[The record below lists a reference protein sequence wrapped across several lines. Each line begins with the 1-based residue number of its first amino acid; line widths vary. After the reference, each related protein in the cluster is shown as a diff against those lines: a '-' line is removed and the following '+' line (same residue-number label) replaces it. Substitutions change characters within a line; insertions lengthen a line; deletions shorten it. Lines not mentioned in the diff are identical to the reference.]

1 MAYDPRTS
9 IIHNVT
15 GAQHVAL
22 HTLRTPDSLEEV
34 MKPGWFDPLA
44 SPLGGSLQVN
54 DRIWVAAGPD
64 GAVRHADIVVVEAAD
79 ETIRVEPLRAYE
91 PAGKTAKPGRRRHTG
106 QK

>member
-1 MAYDPRTS
+1 MAYDPKTS

-22 HTLRTPDSLEEV
+22 HTLRTPDSLEEI

-64 GAVRHADIVVVEAAD
+64 GSVRHADIVVAEAGD
-79 ETIRVEPLRAYE
+79 EKIRVEPLRAFA
-91 PAGKTAKPGRRRHTG
+91 PAGKETKGKRRR
-106 QK
+106 

>member
-22 HTLRTPDSLEEV
+22 HTLRTPDTLDEV
-34 MKPGWFDPLA
+34 LTPGWFDPLA
-44 SPLGGSLQVN
+44 SPLGGALQVN

-64 GAVRHADIVVVEAAD
+64 GSVRHADIVVVAVEHD
-79 ETIRVEPLRAYE
+79 RIRVEPLRAYVKADNSE
-91 PAGKTAKPGRRRHTG
+91 RSPKRKRH
-106 QK
+106 